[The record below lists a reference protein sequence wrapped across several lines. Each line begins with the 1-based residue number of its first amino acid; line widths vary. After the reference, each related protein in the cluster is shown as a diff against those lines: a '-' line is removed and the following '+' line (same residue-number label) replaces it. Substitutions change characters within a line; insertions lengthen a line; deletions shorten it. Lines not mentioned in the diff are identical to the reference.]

1 MRAPAGGVRAS
12 GRRRTI
18 METTNT
24 TATPNA
30 EPHAEGLRES
40 IVGLGAAWARY
51 GLRLGSVALE
61 NQSRHLEACGKALGE
76 ALAHTAK
83 ALSNIADNMKKE
95 PEKTEDDGKVVI
107 DMPVDQPHG

>member
-1 MRAPAGGVRAS
+1 
-12 GRRRTI
+12 

-24 TATPNA
+24 TSSPNA
-30 EPHAEGLRES
+30 QNHAEHAEGLGES
-40 IVGLGAAWARY
+40 IVGLGTAWARY

-83 ALSNIADNMKKE
+83 TLSTIADNLKKE
-95 PEKTEDDGKVVI
+95 PAKAEDEKVVI
-107 DMPVDQPHG
+107 DMPTDKSA